1 MKRYAT
7 IFLKVTGIVLAVL
20 LVLMLSALA
29 LLQVGAVQNYLV
41 QRAVKVLKEEL
52 KTEVSVGKVDISFLN
67 QSLELCDMSVDDHQ
81 GRPMLRVDKLGVGM
95 NLRALLDRKIVVTRA
110 SLDGVRAQ
118 VYVPATDSDSVA
130 NFQFLVDAFKHKSKQ
145 RDTSRPDSAASPL
158 ELQVGQL
165 SVDMDSLYVF
175 TDNHKPRHNAG
186 KPHFGA
192 FDVGHLDA
200 WTSFRLRIDQIDS
213 SGVAGELQNL
223 SVEDR
228 GSGLRVENLQL
239 KALYARDS
247 VFVSDLAVK
256 LAHTQI
262 SVPQA
267 ALQMPQKATG
277 RRFSFVVPHVEGST
291 QLRDIAQAFAPPLR
305 TFVVPIRFACKV
317 SGDEGGLK
325 FENAHVTS
333 AQGLLDIRAN
343 GFLKNFA
350 PAQDLI
356 VHFDVSRMHTNPQ
369 TVLKIINQFTVRKFM
384 LKQLQRLGQLDYR
397 GYFDILYHKEM
408 FAGHMN
414 TREGGF
420 NFSITNDDDQKYLSG
435 SLSTKGLELGRVM
448 DLPDLGKI
456 ACSANF
462 RMDTSKPR
470 TARMRRKLGG
480 KLPIGTVSA
489 KVDQVSYKKVTV
501 RNIEGHIDSN
511 GAEAQGRVAQSGKLL
526 DLVCNFTFT
535 DTDNMSHV
543 SVKPGVKFH
552 LFGKKDD
559 KKPDAKDAK
568 QDAKASKKAA
578 RKAGKQR

>member
-67 QSLELCDMSVDDHQ
+67 QSLELCDMGVDDHQ

-158 ELQVGQL
+158 ELHVGQL

-267 ALQMPQKATG
+267 ALQLPQKATG

-291 QLRDIAQAFAPPLR
+291 QLQD
-305 TFVVPIRFACKV
+305 
-317 SGDEGGLK
+317 
-325 FENAHVTS
+325 TS

-397 GYFDILYHKEM
+397 GHFDILYHKEK

-448 DLPDLGKI
+448 DVPDLGKI

-511 GAEAQGRVAQSGKLL
+511 GAEAQGRVAQPGKLL

-578 RKAGKQR
+578 RKAGKQP